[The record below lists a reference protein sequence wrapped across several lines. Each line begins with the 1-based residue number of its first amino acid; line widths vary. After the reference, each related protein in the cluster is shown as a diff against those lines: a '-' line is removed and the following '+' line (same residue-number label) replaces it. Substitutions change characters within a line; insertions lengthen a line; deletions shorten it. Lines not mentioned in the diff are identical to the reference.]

1 MTIDFSVYDAPV
13 DPSSFPTPDLD
24 TFALTPREISD
35 FNHNGFVVGR
45 GCLLADV
52 LTELQ
57 NDLKELLRPG
67 HDGSELWYEYH
78 INESLDPKN
87 ILFHALGAWRL
98 RRSFHDLL
106 WHPAITV
113 PARQLLGG
121 SVRFWHDQL
130 FCKPARHGG
139 VVAWHQDYS
148 YWTRTAPMNHLTC
161 WIALEDATIENGC
174 IHYIA
179 GSNHWDLLPN
189 TGLAGDM
196 DSIRVGLNKQQTLAF
211 SDPSPVELRAGQV
224 VFHHP
229 LTVHGSF
236 ENKTD
241 SPRQAAVVNLIA
253 DGVMSQT
260 DEPLL
265 KGVTRFKRGEPLS
278 GQFFPLL
285 ME

>member
-13 DPSSFPTPDLD
+13 DPDSLPIPDYE
-24 TFALTPREISD
+24 TFSLTLQQISH
-35 FNHNGFVVGR
+35 FEQNGFVVGS
-45 GCLLADV
+45 GCLGSDYLM
-52 LTELQ
+52 ELQ
-57 NDLKELLRPG
+57 KDLIVLLQPG
-67 HDGSELWYEYH
+67 HEGSDLWYEYH
-78 INESLDPKN
+78 SNESLDPN
-87 ILFHALGAWRL
+87 RVLFHALGAWRI
-98 RRSFHDLL
+98 RQSFHDLL
-106 WHPAITV
+106 WHPAITI

-148 YWTRTAPMNHLTC
+148 YWTRTAPMKHLTC

-174 IHYIA
+174 IHYIN
-179 GSNHWDLLPN
+179 GSNHWSLLPN
-189 TGLAGDM
+189 TGLSGDM
-196 DSIRVGLNKQQTLAF
+196 DSICAVLNEQQIQSFTN
-211 SDPSPVELRAGQV
+211 PSPVELKAGQI

-236 ENKTD
+236 ENKTE
-241 SPRQAAVVNLIA
+241 SSRQAAVVNLIA
-253 DGVMSQT
+253 DGVISQT

-265 KGVTRFKRGEPLS
+265 KGVNSIKQGEPLS

-285 ME
+285 ID